1 MTTAA
6 MSMTHPR
13 TAPGL
18 ERATVALLLCFVASL
33 QISIAAANILLALMM
48 VVWVAQMVQ
57 EKTLPVVPRFFW
69 PLAAYAAVTLVI
81 SLFSLDPRT
90 SIIDDKQL
98 VLFVIVPAVYYI
110 ARGDRAA
117 LVVDVI
123 VSVGAASAAYGIIQ
137 YGLLHYDN
145 LGRRPEGAMSHYMT
159 YSGLLMLVIC
169 AAAARLLFGR
179 RGRTWPALVMP
190 ALIVALA
197 LTLGRSAWIGAS
209 VAIALLLAL
218 KDLRLTILLPIFIAI
233 LFAIAP
239 GLVTKR
245 VMSIFDVQEP
255 TNQDRLAMIEIGARI
270 VHDHPMTG
278 VGPNM
283 IPRVYEQY
291 RPDYAI
297 NKINPHL
304 HNVPLQIAAERGLPA
319 LAVWSWFIVSLV
331 VAVFRLYRSQTDRV
345 PPAAALAAIAAM
357 LAAGLFEYNFGDS
370 EFLMLFL
377 VLVTLPFAAARDAD
391 AAASARV

>member
-6 MSMTHPR
+6 MTVTHPR
-13 TAPGL
+13 TAHGL
-18 ERATVALLLCFVASL
+18 ERATVVLLLCFVASL
-33 QISIAAANILLALMM
+33 QISIAAANILLALML
-48 VVWVAQMVQ
+48 VCWTTQLVQ
-57 EKTLPVVPRFFW
+57 DRTLPAVPYFFW
-69 PLAAYAAVTLVI
+69 PLAAYAAVTVVI
-81 SLFSLDPRT
+81 SAFSLDPAT
-90 SIIDDKQL
+90 SIVDDKQL
-98 VLFVIVPAVYYI
+98 LLFVIVPAVYQI
-110 ARGDRAA
+110 ARGERAS

-169 AAAARLLFGR
+169 AAAARLIFGR
-179 RGRTWPALVMP
+179 QGRTWPALVMP
-190 ALIVALA
+190 ALVVALA

-218 KDLRLTILLPIFIAI
+218 KDLRLTILLPLFVAV
-233 LFAIAP
+233 LFAVAP
-239 GLVTKR
+239 GTVTKR

-255 TNQDRLAMIEIGARI
+255 TNQDRLAMIEMGARM
-270 VHDHPMTG
+270 VNDHPFTG

-283 IPRVYEQY
+283 IPRVYAQY

-297 NKINPHL
+297 NPINPHL

-319 LAVWSWFIVSLV
+319 LAVWLWFVFALV
-331 VAVFRLYRSQTDRV
+331 VAQFRLFRRQRDKV
-345 PPAAALAAIAAM
+345 PAAAALAAVFAM
-357 LAAGLFEYNFGDS
+357 LGAGLFEYNFGDS

-377 VLVTLPFAAARDAD
+377 VLVTLPFAAARGDD
-391 AAASARV
+391 ESAAAHA